1 VKGKMKNHCRNGV
14 QLCGKPESKRA
25 KQTTWILIKKVQ
37 NTEEAEKKEDQFCI
51 VYWLHMSTDDPQV

>member
-1 VKGKMKNHCRNGV
+1 MIKKRRSFHWIKLREGVKGKMKNHCRNGV

-37 NTEEAEKKEDQFCI
+37 NTEEAE
-51 VYWLHMSTDDPQV
+51 